1 MSGVNADT
9 AVGLPAPALRSFITK
24 YAGFRISGLPSGVH
38 FGLPSSGV
46 HLIIS
51 LGNPIELLQTPNCC
65 GKSIGFHCI
74 RQWSARCDPPSCG
87 RMAKRLGCT
96 YSSNHSA
103 FKQFWVL
110 QAPTYH
116 QLVLSLAD
124 IWGSRAEALIETLL
138 DATAWSE
145 RFAIMD
151 RAFASKLNPVIP
163 RPEISWAWERLAK
176 SRGSV
181 PVQQLADEIGY
192 SRRHFSQRFR
202 DEIGVS
208 PKLAAR
214 LFRFER
220 ACRLI
225 ADSRLGLAHVALA
238 CGYYD
243 QAHLTREWYALA
255 GCSPKAWVT
264 REFPFLQDYELG
276 GSENQPDD
284 LEPRKPVTPLP
295 PCKQT
300 ITMCR
305 KTSPLSG
312 VPSRPS
318 IKADPSNVPS
328 LESAEYRG
336 LGSGNRKAFA
346 GATSRR
352 ARHWNGHRFRSSD
365 RKPVGAPCH
374 RSRSFLGHA
383 CRGSHAGGPT
393 WTEGQLSDR

>member
-9 AVGLPAPALRSFITK
+9 AVGLPSPALRSFITK

-51 LGNPIELLQTPNCC
+51 LGNPIELLQTPNCAESPLAFTAFVS
-65 GKSIGFHCI
+65 GLHDRPAIV
-74 RQWSARCDPPSCG
+74 RQNDKAFGLHVFIKP
-87 RMAKRLGCT
+87 LGVKAILGVASPDI
-96 YSSNHSA
+96 SS
-103 FKQFWVL
+103 V
-110 QAPTYH
+110 
-116 QLVLSLAD
+116 VLSLAD

-138 DATAWSE
+138 DATAWSQ

-163 RPEISWAWERLAK
+163 RPEISWSWERLAK

-192 SRRHFSQRFR
+192 SRRHFSQHFR
-202 DEIGVS
+202 NEIGVS

-214 LFRFER
+214 LFRFEH

-225 ADSRLGLAHVALA
+225 ADSRLGLAHVALS

-276 GSENQPDD
+276 CSENQPDD
-284 LEPRKPVTPLP
+284 TQKDH
-295 PCKQT
+295 
-300 ITMCR
+300 
-305 KTSPLSG
+305 SP
-312 VPSRPS
+312 
-318 IKADPSNVPS
+318 
-328 LESAEYRG
+328 
-336 LGSGNRKAFA
+336 
-346 GATSRR
+346 
-352 ARHWNGHRFRSSD
+352 
-365 RKPVGAPCH
+365 
-374 RSRSFLGHA
+374 HA
-383 CRGSHAGGPT
+383 NKR
-393 WTEGQLSDR
+393 